1 MEEKFGQSR
10 KQLFELNMSR
20 LAQLIKDYRDNRLT
34 QFDFDVDNYPRAEF
48 MADQKLVELTS
59 SIALSTLGLVVW
71 KSGGHA
77 PSQGISDLKKI
88 SDPLAE
94 AHIKTMLA
102 MVRSA

>member
-59 SIALSTLGLVVW
+59 SIALSTL
-71 KSGGHA
+71 
-77 PSQGISDLKKI
+77 
-88 SDPLAE
+88 
-94 AHIKTMLA
+94 
-102 MVRSA
+102 